1 MKQSK
6 LFAPTL
12 RDVPNDADVISHQL
26 LLRAGYIRQ
35 SSSGIYSYLPL
46 ANKVL
51 EKIKAIIREELNA
64 IDGSEMLL
72 PALLPA
78 DLWKESGRYETYGED
93 LIKLNARPE
102 RDFILG
108 PTHEETFAKLIS
120 EEIKSYKKLPLLL
133 YQFQTKYR
141 DEKRP
146 RFGLM
151 RGREF
156 IMKDAYTFH
165 DTYESLSEY
174 YNLIAQ
180 AYNNSFTRLGLDF
193 RAIIGDAGA
202 MGGRDSIEFMALS
215 DAGEDTVVYSD
226 STDYAA
232 NLEMASSYY
241 KNSPKTDVQL
251 ELKEVKT
258 PGIKTIN
265 DLSDFLKVAKQNI
278 FKSVL
283 YMADKET
290 PVLAIVPG
298 DQDVNEVKLR
308 MALAAEEVEPATDEE
323 IKTKF
328 KTHPGYVGP
337 VGLDGSV
344 KIVADLLVQDMV
356 NGVTGA
362 NQEDLHYTNVNAKK
376 DFTVDTYAD
385 IRIVKEGDPDPDNK
399 GELHFTRGIE
409 IGHIF
414 KLGTRYSDAMNATV
428 LDNNGRQTSVI
439 MGSYGIGV
447 SRLLSAIAEQ
457 YADDKGLVWPS
468 AVAPFD
474 IHVIPVQVKK
484 EEQMNL
490 ATELCQKFEKLG
502 YSVLIDD
509 RKERA
514 GVKFTDAELI
524 GIPVQIIVG
533 KKASE
538 NIVEVT
544 IRKTGERVETKV
556 DDILS
561 TVEILNANLE
571 QK

>member
-1 MKQSK
+1 
-6 LFAPTL
+6 
-12 RDVPNDADVISHQL
+12 
-26 LLRAGYIRQ
+26 
-35 SSSGIYSYLPL
+35 
-46 ANKVL
+46 
-51 EKIKAIIREELNA
+51 
-64 IDGSEMLL
+64 
-72 PALLPA
+72 
-78 DLWKESGRYETYGED
+78 
-93 LIKLNARPE
+93 
-102 RDFILG
+102 
-108 PTHEETFAKLIS
+108 
-120 EEIKSYKKLPLLL
+120 
-133 YQFQTKYR
+133 
-141 DEKRP
+141 
-146 RFGLM
+146 
-151 RGREF
+151 
-156 IMKDAYTFH
+156 
-165 DTYESLSEY
+165 
-174 YNLIAQ
+174 
-180 AYNNSFTRLGLDF
+180 
-193 RAIIGDAGA
+193 
-202 MGGRDSIEFMALS
+202 
-215 DAGEDTVVYSD
+215 
-226 STDYAA
+226 
-232 NLEMASSYY
+232 
-241 KNSPKTDVQL
+241 
-251 ELKEVKT
+251 
-258 PGIKTIN
+258 
-265 DLSDFLKVAKQNI
+265 
-278 FKSVL
+278 
-283 YMADKET
+283 MADKET

>member
-12 RDVPNDADVISHQL
+12 RDVPADAEVISHQL

-35 SSSGIYSYLPL
+35 ISSGVYSYLPL
-46 ANKVL
+46 ANRVMEKV
-51 EKIKAIIREELNA
+51 KTIIREELDA

-93 LIKLNARPE
+93 LIKLKDRHD

-165 DTYESLSEY
+165 DSYESLDES
-174 YNLIAQ
+174 YNQIAQ
-180 AYNNSFTRLGLDF
+180 AYTNAFERCGLNF
-193 RAIIGDAGA
+193 RSIIGDAGA
-202 MGGRDSIEFMALS
+202 MGGKDSVEFMALADS
-215 DAGEDTVVYSD
+215 GEDTVVYSD
-226 STDYAA
+226 SSDYAA
-232 NLEMASSYY
+232 NLEMATSAY
-241 KNSPKTDVQL
+241 KKSPKTDVQL
-251 ELKEVKT
+251 DMKEVET
-258 PGIKTIN
+258 PDTKTIQAV
-265 DLSDFLKVAKQNI
+265 SEFLEMPKAQI
-278 FKSVL
+278 LKSVL
-283 YMADKET
+283 YIADKET
-290 PVLAIVPG
+290 PILAIVRG
-298 DQDVNEVKLR
+298 NQEVNDVKLR
-308 MALAAEEVEPATDEE
+308 MALGAEDVVPAEEDQINSLFES
-323 IKTKF
+323 I
-328 KTHPGYVGP
+328 PGYVGP
-337 VGLDGSV
+337 VNLTDKV
-344 KIVADLLVQDMV
+344 KIIADLHVQDVV

-362 NQEDLHYTNVNAKK
+362 NLEGKHLINVNPDR
-376 DFTVDTYAD
+376 DFTVDSYAD
-385 IRIVKEGDPDPDNK
+385 IRNVKEGDPSPD
-399 GELHFTRGIE
+399 GMGSLTFTKGIE

-428 LDNNGRQTSVI
+428 LDNNGRQASVI

-457 YADDKGLVWPS
+457 YADEKGLVWPRS
-468 AVAPFD
+468 VAPFD
-474 IHVIPVQVKK
+474 LHIIPVQMKNDEQK
-484 EEQMNL
+484 ELGFRLYEDFK
-490 ATELCQKFEKLG
+490 QKG
-502 YSVLIDD
+502 YAVLIDD
-509 RKERA
+509 RKERP

-524 GIPVQIIVG
+524 GIPVQLTVG
-533 KKASE
+533 KKAADG
-538 NIVEVT
+538 IVEVT
-544 IRKTGERVETKV
+544 IRKTGEMVEAKLDEVIQTI
-556 DDILS
+556 DILM
-561 TVEILNANLE
+561 AN

>member
-1 MKQSK
+1 
-6 LFAPTL
+6 
-12 RDVPNDADVISHQL
+12 
-26 LLRAGYIRQ
+26 
-35 SSSGIYSYLPL
+35 
-46 ANKVL
+46 
-51 EKIKAIIREELNA
+51 
-64 IDGSEMLL
+64 
-72 PALLPA
+72 
-78 DLWKESGRYETYGED
+78 
-93 LIKLNARPE
+93 
-102 RDFILG
+102 
-108 PTHEETFAKLIS
+108 
-120 EEIKSYKKLPLLL
+120 
-133 YQFQTKYR
+133 
-141 DEKRP
+141 
-146 RFGLM
+146 
-151 RGREF
+151 
-156 IMKDAYTFH
+156 
-165 DTYESLSEY
+165 
-174 YNLIAQ
+174 
-180 AYNNSFTRLGLDF
+180 
-193 RAIIGDAGA
+193 
-202 MGGRDSIEFMALS
+202 
-215 DAGEDTVVYSD
+215 
-226 STDYAA
+226 
-232 NLEMASSYY
+232 ASSYY

-258 PGIKTIN
+258 PGLKTIN

>member
-12 RDVPNDADVISHQL
+12 REVPNDAEVISHQL

-35 SSSGIYSYLPL
+35 VSSGVYSYLPL
-46 ANKVL
+46 AYRVIEN
-51 EKIKAIIREELNA
+51 IKAIIREELDA

-93 LIKLNARPE
+93 LIKLKDRHE

-120 EEIKSYKKLPLLL
+120 EEIKSYKKLPLHL

-156 IMKDAYTFH
+156 IMKDGYTFH
-165 DTYESLSEY
+165 DHYESLDEAY
-174 YNLIAQ
+174 DQIAQ
-180 AYNNSFTRLGLDF
+180 AYTKAFERLGLNF
-193 RAIIGDAGA
+193 RSIIGDAGA
-202 MGGRDSIEFMALS
+202 MGGKDSVEFMALA

-226 STDYAA
+226 GSDYAA
-232 NLEMASSYY
+232 NLEMASSAY
-241 KNSPKTDVQL
+241 KQSPNTDVLL
-251 ELKEVKT
+251 EMKEVDT
-258 PGIKTIN
+258 PDTTAIQELSEFL
-265 DLSDFLKVAKQNI
+265 DLPKAQLL
-278 FKSVL
+278 KSVL
-283 YMADKET
+283 YMADNET
-290 PVLAIVPG
+290 PVLAIVRG
-298 DQDVNEVKLR
+298 DQEVNDIKLR
-308 MALAAEEVEPATDEE
+308 IAIGAEDVVPAEDEQ
-323 IKTKF
+323 IKSVF
-328 KTHPGYVGP
+328 KTVPGYVGP
-337 VGLDGSV
+337 VDLSDEV
-344 KIVADLLVQDMV
+344 RIIADLHVQDVV

-362 NQEDLHYTNVNAKK
+362 NKEGVHLINVNPGR
-376 DFTVDTYAD
+376 DFSVESFAD
-385 IRIVKEGDPDPDNK
+385 IRTVKEGDPSPDGK
-399 GELHFTRGIE
+399 GSLKFTKGIE

-428 LDNNGRQTSVI
+428 LDSNGRQTPVI

-457 YADDKGLVWPS
+457 YADDKGLVWPA

-474 IHVIPVQVKK
+474 LHIIPVQVKNDEQK
-484 EEQMNL
+484 EL
-490 ATELCQKFEKLG
+490 AFRLYDEFKSKG
-502 YSVLIDD
+502 YKVLLDD
-509 RKERA
+509 RKERP

-524 GIPVQIIVG
+524 GIPVQLTVG
-533 KKASE
+533 KKAAE
-538 NIVEVT
+538 GIVEIN
-544 IRKTGERVETKV
+544 IRKTGEMVEARLDEVQQTI
-556 DDILS
+556 DILMS
-561 TVEILNANLE
+561 SQN
-571 QK
+571 